1 MWKNISRPWPFANF
15 GRNLP
20 LAVASN
26 CVFVLPESRE
36 NMTRATRASSINK
49 YLPLNN
55 VILTSSPVKQKFSK
69 IKIKKREILF
79 FLVKK
84 PDWNDWLTGLTGCY
98 LFINMLSIN
107 LFYKLMQVLAPAKH
121 LSNRKCRKTKLYK
134 GKVYTN
140 IPCRGVPIMM

>member
-1 MWKNISRPWPFANF
+1 M
-15 GRNLP
+15 
-20 LAVASN
+20 AVASN

-69 IKIKKREILF
+69 ITKSEVLF
-79 FLVKK
+79 FLVK
-84 PDWNDWLTGLTGCY
+84 NLTGLTGLTGCY
-98 LFINMLSIN
+98 IFTNMLSIN

-134 GKVYTN
+134 GNVYTN